1 MQQHPDAAEFAAVV
15 AGALRFVLVATYF
28 EIVVAAGTSYAVVSA
43 DVDAA
48 IVAAG
53 AVTAASAYADA
64 DCAFGGAFAIRREA
78 GYPVRRERCLD
89 DRQQPPEVCNW
100 HRRWG
105 WTDVRWGLLSVPC
118 DPYWCSETL
127 TCNWPCHPYFR
138 VPADADS
145 RPRSACRSGCTG
157 ETSDK
162 AYLAGLPFHNDGRI
176 LLDVTNSGRRSHR
189 FAGTVAGP
197 IVFAAE
203 VPVRPHRSAADAD
216 AGVPPHHFAGP
227 GYTNS
232 RSTNSCYCPTCPTC
246 LCHFS
251 TLLTDFPLVI
261 FN

>member
-1 MQQHPDAAEFAAVV
+1 M
-15 AGALRFVLVATYF
+15 
-28 EIVVAAGTSYAVVSA
+28 SA
-43 DVDAA
+43 DADAA
-48 IVAAG
+48 IVAAD
-53 AVTAASAYADA
+53 AAIAASAYADA
-64 DCAFGGAFAIRREA
+64 GCAFGGASAIRREV

-105 WTDVRWGLLSVPC
+105 WTDVRWGLMCVPC
-118 DPYWCSETL
+118 DPYWHSETL
-127 TCNWPCHPYFR
+127 TYNRPFRPYFR

-162 AYLAGLPFHNDGRI
+162 AYLADLWFHNDGRI
-176 LLDVTNSGRRSHR
+176 LLDVTNSGRRAQR
-189 FAGTVAGP
+189 LAGTVAEP
-197 IVFAAE
+197 IVFAE

-216 AGVPPHHFAGP
+216 AGVPPRHFAGP

-261 FN
+261 FNGSIILLSLSLSFYLHKFILFCTLPVRTHVFT